1 LGTLAAGNY
10 VVRLEGSAGFVKTE
24 QLLKL

>member
-1 LGTLAAGNY
+1 LAAGNY

-24 QLLKL
+24 RLLKL